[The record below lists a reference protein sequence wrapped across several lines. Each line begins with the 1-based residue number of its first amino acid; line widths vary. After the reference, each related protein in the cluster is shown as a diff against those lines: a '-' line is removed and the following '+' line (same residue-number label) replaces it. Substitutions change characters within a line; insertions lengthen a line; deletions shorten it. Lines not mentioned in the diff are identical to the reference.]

1 MKINSDQF
9 HLFILG
15 NKFEHLWA
23 KVDIIEYEVNRIVCT
38 HKGEGEGSSQKYT
51 IGYKEE
57 GGFQGCVRA
66 LKKKKTG
73 PKKLKTFLFLYKRNY
88 YIAIHYCI
96 KKSIN
101 RHHRN
106 LFDIGLVKFNLRD
119 K

>member
-38 HKGEGEGSSQKYT
+38 HKGEGEGSSQKHT

-66 LKKKKTG
+66 LKKKNWTKKTQNFSFFVQ
-73 PKKLKTFLFLYKRNY
+73 KKLLHCYSLLYKERY
-88 YIAIHYCI
+88 KQAP
-96 KKSIN
+96 
-101 RHHRN
+101 
-106 LFDIGLVKFNLRD
+106 
-119 K
+119 

>member
-38 HKGEGEGSSQKYT
+38 HKGEGEGSSQKHT

-66 LKKKKTG
+66 LKKKKLDQ
-73 PKKLKTFLFLYKRNY
+73 KNSKLFFFCTKEAITLLF
-88 YIAIHYCI
+88 II
-96 KKSIN
+96 
-101 RHHRN
+101 
-106 LFDIGLVKFNLRD
+106 V
-119 K
+119 